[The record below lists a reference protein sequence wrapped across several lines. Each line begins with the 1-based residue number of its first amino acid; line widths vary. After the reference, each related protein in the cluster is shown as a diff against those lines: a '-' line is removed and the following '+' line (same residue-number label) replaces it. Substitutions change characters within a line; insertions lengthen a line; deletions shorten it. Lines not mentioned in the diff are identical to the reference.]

1 MISAAAI
8 SVTASSSGGGLR
20 RIRFGSSNS
29 PYMYDIN
36 ESVLVDDEAFGHIE
50 DISDTEDFFRRLGG
64 SSMMSMTSKSSS
76 DDEANVISND
86 DAASHVAP
94 TASIAATSAPTT
106 KRPTILGVNPPI
118 AAEIAVPT
126 PSMAPMPSLPVPTMT
141 PSSVP
146 TPSCNL
152 SNDERYDELQKE
164 LGVVSMSDLT
174 DMSTPQGKAFNWI
187 VSLDEMQLCPGDDRL
202 IQRYVVVA
210 LYFSTNGDW
219 WNDKTSWLNAATEC
233 EWAGLTCNLV
243 GEIVSV
249 ELSKYP
255 WWEVH
260 SSAMTWYNRFFHVEV
275 SSNTY
280 ENGEMLKCSSSTCT
294 IVSTPIFIFD
304 CKKTTTTSE
313 EPYRWNWV
321 DF

>member
-1 MISAAAI
+1 
-8 SVTASSSGGGLR
+8 
-20 RIRFGSSNS
+20 
-29 PYMYDIN
+29 MYDIN

-260 SSAMTWYNRFFHVEV
+260 SSAMTWYNRLFHVEV

>member
-1 MISAAAI
+1 MINQTFYHALLSLLMISLAEI
-8 SVTASSSGGGLR
+8 PVTASSSGGGLR

-29 PYMYDIN
+29 PYMYMGASHESTTIN
-36 ESVLVDDEAFGHIE
+36 ESVLVDDEAFGHVE
-50 DISDTEDFFRRLGG
+50 DISETEDFFRRLGG
-64 SSMMSMTSKSSS
+64 SSTMSMTSKSSS
-76 DDEANVISND
+76 EGEANVISND

-94 TASIAATSAPTT
+94 TPSIHVAATSAPTT
-106 KRPTILGVNPPI
+106 KRPTILGMNPPI

-126 PSMAPMPSLPVPTMT
+126 PSMAPMPSLTVPTTT

-152 SNDERYDELQKE
+152 SNDERYDELQEE

-202 IQRYVVVA
+202 IQRYAVVA
-210 LYFSTNGDW
+210 LYFSTNGDE

-255 WWEVH
+255 WWAVQ
-260 SSAMTWYNRFFHVEV
+260 SFV
-275 SSNTY
+275 
-280 ENGEMLKCSSSTCT
+280 
-294 IVSTPIFIFD
+294 
-304 CKKTTTTSE
+304 
-313 EPYRWNWV
+313 
-321 DF
+321 

>member
-1 MISAAAI
+1 MINQTFCHALLCLLMISAAAI

-29 PYMYDIN
+29 PYISTTIN

-76 DDEANVISND
+76 EDESNVISND

-106 KRPTILGVNPPI
+106 KRPILGANPPI

-164 LGVVSMSDLT
+164 LGVVSISDLT
-174 DMSTPQGKAFNWI
+174 DMSTSQGKAFNWI

-210 LYFSTNGDW
+210 LYFSTNGDG

-255 WWEVH
+255 W
-260 SSAMTWYNRFFHVEV
+260 
-275 SSNTY
+275 
-280 ENGEMLKCSSSTCT
+280 
-294 IVSTPIFIFD
+294 
-304 CKKTTTTSE
+304 
-313 EPYRWNWV
+313 
-321 DF
+321 

>member
-1 MISAAAI
+1 MISASAI

-29 PYMYDIN
+29 HTAIN
-36 ESVLVDDEAFGHIE
+36 ESVLVDDEAFGHVE
-50 DISDTEDFFRRLGG
+50 DISETERFFRRLDS
-64 SSMMSMTSKSSS
+64 SSMMSMTRKSSS
-76 DDEANVISND
+76 EDEANVISND

-118 AAEIAVPT
+118 AAELDVPT

-174 DMSTPQGKAFNWI
+174 DMSTSQGKAFNWI

-210 LYFSTNGDW
+210 LYFSTNGDG

-233 EWAGLTCNLV
+233 EWAGLTCNMV

-260 SSAMTWYNRFFHVEV
+260 SSAMAWYNRLFHVHVEV
-275 SSNTY
+275 SSNTCTMRM
-280 ENGEMLKCSSSTCT
+280 EKCLNAH
-294 IVSTPIFIFD
+294 VSTPIFFLIRRQQPRRSRTD
-304 CKKTTTTSE
+304 GTGRTSS
-313 EPYRWNWV
+313 R
-321 DF
+321 

>member
-1 MISAAAI
+1 
-8 SVTASSSGGGLR
+8 
-20 RIRFGSSNS
+20 
-29 PYMYDIN
+29 MYDIN

-50 DISDTEDFFRRLGG
+50 DISVTEDFFRRLGG

-76 DDEANVISND
+76 EDEANVISND

-174 DMSTPQGKAFNWI
+174 NMSTPQGKACNWI

-202 IQRYVVVA
+202 IQRYVVV
-210 LYFSTNGDW
+210 SGDS
-219 WNDKTSWLNAATEC
+219 DFRPLFTKLRQMGCQTTVMSMAMSLSGKLEPH
-233 EWAGLTCNLV
+233 V
-243 GEIVSV
+243 DEIVV
-249 ELSKYP
+249 LD
-255 WWEVH
+255 
-260 SSAMTWYNRFFHVEV
+260 
-275 SSNTY
+275 
-280 ENGEMLKCSSSTCT
+280 T
-294 IVSTPIFIFD
+294 ILQVQH
-304 CKKTTTTSE
+304 C
-313 EPYRWNWV
+313 
-321 DF
+321 